1 MKIISGIAWAVMLA
15 ACSPAPSDVLEG
27 AKHAPIEAA
36 SLAAADIDARHGSIA
51 GLRTGMTKDQLVA
64 TGHAVIE
71 RLVMQEGAE
80 YVVMDV
86 SLGDGVIIECWFD
99 DGRIERLRTTA
110 EGMSDEKGIG
120 VGSTLAELKAAYPDG
135 RLIAGNEDGRRYAS
149 FVSHSRIVFE
159 MDMDALPQACFHDE
173 AVECDKRP
181 DLPVRGVI
189 MHSGPAV
196 R

>member
-1 MKIISGIAWAVMLA
+1 MKIVSGAVLAMMLA
-15 ACSPAPSDVLEG
+15 ACSPAPSDVLEV

-36 SLAAADIDARHGSIA
+36 PLVAAGIDASYGSIA

-64 TGHAVIE
+64 TGYAIIE
-71 RLVMQEGAE
+71 RSVMQEGDE

-86 SLGDGVIIECWFD
+86 SLRDGLIVECWFD

-120 VGSTLAELKAAYPDG
+120 VGSTLAALKAAYPGG
-135 RLIAGNEDGRRYAS
+135 RLITGNEDGRRYAN
-149 FVSHSRIVFE
+149 FINRSRVVFE

-173 AVECDKRP
+173 SVGCDARP
-181 DLPVRGVI
+181 DLRVRGVVV
-189 MHSGPAV
+189 HSGPSS
-196 R
+196 